1 MGSCV
6 GGLAKHRS
14 LSDKNLGVTQRRKF
28 GQASKGK
35 RRQWFSSPEA
45 MENNSITISH
55 SFEAHISSGPTCANE
70 NIKISEENGNSSLF
84 VNQAV
89 VAWNEMRKEWIG
101 DQSRKPRRAPRE
113 PIISWCTTYDDLL
126 STSQRFPQPIP
137 LSEMVD
143 FLVDIWQEEGLY
155 D

>member
-1 MGSCV
+1 MQSSSCV

-70 NIKISEENGNSSLF
+70 NIKISEENGTVLS
-84 VNQAV
+84 V

-137 LSEMVD
+137 LSI